1 MNFAEAA
8 LLIQGTSVIY
18 SRKVEYLYAL
28 VFQTLAHLSKQQE
41 DKQKQQSE
49 RRQRGKQGEEGAGEG
64 AEDGGDSDG
73 EDGKSGDLLR
83 NALPIYDELEE
94 AREAQIHVRK
104 QATNAPQ
111 DAQEYKK
118 RHDLGLSRSKNNL
131 QYVACHHALVM
142 CISSLV

>member
-41 DKQKQQSE
+41 DKHKQQ
-49 RRQRGKQGEEGAGEG
+49 RQRGDEGENGQEGAAGD
-64 AEDGGDSDG
+64 AGDSDG
-73 EDGKSGDLLR
+73 EDDKSGDLLR
-83 NALPIYDELEE
+83 NALPIYDELDE

-104 QATNAPQ
+104 PATSAPQ
-111 DAQEYKK
+111 DTQEYKK

-131 QYVACHHALVM
+131 QCVASPLGFAWRVM
-142 CISSLV
+142 DTAN